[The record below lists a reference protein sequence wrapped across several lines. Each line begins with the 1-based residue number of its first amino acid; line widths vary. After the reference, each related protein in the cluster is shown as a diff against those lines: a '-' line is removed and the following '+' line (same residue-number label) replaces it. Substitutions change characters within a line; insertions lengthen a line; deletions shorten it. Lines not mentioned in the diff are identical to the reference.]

1 MLPLPME
8 KEPRAAHRRQAF
20 PAFVPWLLVALMC
33 CTPVAGM
40 DDNPYVLSSYQH
52 QAAHSQPPIGTLLH
66 LCVFIGGLAVA
77 VSSNIVGPLMGI
89 SSVLWLMMRNDPA
102 VDPKIAWM

>member
-1 MLPLPME
+1 MKRRAE
-8 KEPRAAHRRQAF
+8 WDTHAAHLCQAL

-33 CTPVAGM
+33 CIPVAAM
-40 DDNPYVLSSYQH
+40 DDNPYALSSYQH

-102 VDPKIAWM
+102 VDPRISWM